1 MALKV
6 ISREE
11 AVRIFTDSQANI
23 DTIQEEQQ
31 TWSDSK

>member
-11 AVRIFTDSQANI
+11 EVRIFTDSQANI
-23 DTIQEEQQ
+23 DTIQEEQ